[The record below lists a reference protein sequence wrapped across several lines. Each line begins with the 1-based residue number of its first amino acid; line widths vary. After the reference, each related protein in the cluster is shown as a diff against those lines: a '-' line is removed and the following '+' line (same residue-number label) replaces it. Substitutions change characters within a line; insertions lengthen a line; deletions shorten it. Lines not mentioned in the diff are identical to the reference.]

1 MKYAQKVKKRYLT
14 ILNDMAKNRDSY
26 VKNPE
31 KDFTRKRKLSFQ
43 DTINTIVTYDAGSI
57 GRCIKRYIPKV
68 EKTPTT
74 SAFLQQQKKLKLSA
88 FQTLFYRFND
98 PFPDKTLYNLH
109 ILSVDGTGVTVPMD
123 RINENKEYARVLI
136 ILLCLERN
144 VFADFP
150 QVIAQSEI
158 ILEYTVEGCKT
169 KRAALKLFLPV
180 LLHGLFRKR
189 RLQEGTV
196 LRIFV
201 AEIQS
206 FKQDYFFIL
215 RKIQF

>member
-123 RINENKEYARVLI
+123 RINENKEYARVRTNKDCTDLLI
-136 ILLCLERN
+136 SFMFPVSMILSMK
-144 VFADFP
+144 D
-150 QVIAQSEI
+150 
-158 ILEYTVEGCKT
+158 TVMLISNLFEHIV
-169 KRAALKLFLPV
+169 KLSYFL
-180 LLHGLFRKR
+180 
-189 RLQEGTV
+189 
-196 LRIFV
+196 
-201 AEIQS
+201 
-206 FKQDYFFIL
+206 
-215 RKIQF
+215 

>member
-123 RINENKEYARVLI
+123 RINENKEYARVRTNKD
-136 ILLCLERN
+136 CTRPAYQFH
-144 VFADFP
+144 V
-150 QVIAQSEI
+150 S
-158 ILEYTVEGCKT
+158 C
-169 KRAALKLFLPV
+169 FLY
-180 LLHGLFRKR
+180 L
-189 RLQEGTV
+189 
-196 LRIFV
+196 
-201 AEIQS
+201 
-206 FKQDYFFIL
+206 
-215 RKIQF
+215 

>member
-88 FQTLFYRFND
+88 FQTFFYRFND
-98 PFPDKTLYNLH
+98 PFPDKT
-109 ILSVDGTGVTVPMD
+109 
-123 RINENKEYARVLI
+123 
-136 ILLCLERN
+136 
-144 VFADFP
+144 
-150 QVIAQSEI
+150 
-158 ILEYTVEGCKT
+158 
-169 KRAALKLFLPV
+169 
-180 LLHGLFRKR
+180 
-189 RLQEGTV
+189 
-196 LRIFV
+196 
-201 AEIQS
+201 
-206 FKQDYFFIL
+206 
-215 RKIQF
+215 

>member
-98 PFPDKTLYNLH
+98 QIKLCIIFIFYLL
-109 ILSVDGTGVTVPMD
+109 M
-123 RINENKEYARVLI
+123 VLVSRS
-136 ILLCLERN
+136 LWTE
-144 VFADFP
+144 
-150 QVIAQSEI
+150 
-158 ILEYTVEGCKT
+158 
-169 KRAALKLFLPV
+169 
-180 LLHGLFRKR
+180 
-189 RLQEGTV
+189 
-196 LRIFV
+196 
-201 AEIQS
+201 
-206 FKQDYFFIL
+206 
-215 RKIQF
+215 

>member
-74 SAFLQQQKKLKLSA
+74 SAFLQQQKKLKS
-88 FQTLFYRFND
+88 F
-98 PFPDKTLYNLH
+98 
-109 ILSVDGTGVTVPMD
+109 IS
-123 RINENKEYARVLI
+123 
-136 ILLCLERN
+136 
-144 VFADFP
+144 
-150 QVIAQSEI
+150 
-158 ILEYTVEGCKT
+158 
-169 KRAALKLFLPV
+169 KLFFTDLMTRFQIKLCIIFIFYLLMV
-180 LLHGLFRKR
+180 LVSMVPYGQNK
-189 RLQEGTV
+189 
-196 LRIFV
+196 
-201 AEIQS
+201 
-206 FKQDYFFIL
+206 
-215 RKIQF
+215 

>member
-74 SAFLQQQKKLKLSA
+74 SAFLQQQKKL
-88 FQTLFYRFND
+88 NC
-98 PFPDKTLYNLH
+98 LH
-109 ILSVDGTGVTVPMD
+109 
-123 RINENKEYARVLI
+123 
-136 ILLCLERN
+136 
-144 VFADFP
+144 F
-150 QVIAQSEI
+150 
-158 ILEYTVEGCKT
+158 
-169 KRAALKLFLPV
+169 KLFFTDLMTRFQIKLCIIFIFYLLMV
-180 LLHGLFRKR
+180 LVSRSLWT
-189 RLQEGTV
+189 E
-196 LRIFV
+196 
-201 AEIQS
+201 
-206 FKQDYFFIL
+206 
-215 RKIQF
+215 

>member
-88 FQTLFYRFND
+88 FETLFYRFND
-98 PFPDKTLYNLH
+98 PFPDKTLHNLH
-109 ILSVDGTGVTVPMD
+109 ILSVDEITILILNLMTLRSSCDSIKTPMEFD
-123 RINENKEYARVLI
+123 CCSHAIFL
-136 ILLCLERN
+136 
-144 VFADFP
+144 
-150 QVIAQSEI
+150 
-158 ILEYTVEGCKT
+158 
-169 KRAALKLFLPV
+169 LFLP
-180 LLHGLFRKR
+180 HTGKST
-189 RLQEGTV
+189 LQ
-196 LRIFV
+196 IP
-201 AEIQS
+201 
-206 FKQDYFFIL
+206 
-215 RKIQF
+215 QFNRFQ